1 MGQPTQGQVHVD
13 AILTNISVAYMQR
26 AENFIADKVFPIVA
40 VDKQSDKY
48 FKYTK
53 NDWLR
58 DEAQLRADATESA
71 GGGYNITT
79 DNYSA
84 DVYAF
89 HKDIGDQV
97 RANADATINVDR
109 EAAEFVTHR
118 LLTRREAQFVSD
130 FMTTGVWGT
139 DKTGG
144 SDFTQWSNYETS
156 DPIEDVEAGKAE
168 ILSQTGF
175 EANTLVLGYDAFR
188 QLKNHPDLVD
198 RIKYTSSQTITEDMI
213 ARMFDVDRVLVA
225 KSVKA
230 TNVEG
235 LAEAY
240 SFHTGKVACL
250 LHVASS
256 PGLLTPS
263 AGYTFQWTGVSGGL
277 GLTIGTSSFRLESLK
292 ATRVEAELAFDNKVV
307 SSDLGYFFNS
317 CVA

>member
-1 MGQPTQGQVHVD
+1 
-13 AILTNISVAYMQR
+13 
-26 AENFIADKVFPIVA
+26 
-40 VDKQSDKY
+40 
-48 FKYTK
+48 
-53 NDWLR
+53 
-58 DEAQLRADATESA
+58 
-71 GGGYNITT
+71 
-79 DNYSA
+79 
-84 DVYAF
+84 
-89 HKDIGDQV
+89 
-97 RANADATINVDR
+97 
-109 EAAEFVTHR
+109 
-118 LLTRREAQFVSD
+118 
-130 FMTTGVWGT
+130 MTTGVWAT

-250 LHVASS
+250 LHVAPS

-277 GLTIGTSSFRLESLK
+277 GLTIVTSSFRLESLK

-317 CVA
+317 CVD